1 MPKLAKCNHL
11 FSSEIINMT
20 NFPLL
25 ESILEIIH
33 HGNLVSGRIKEDNSQ
48 ATSHMHH
55 SEPLARFH
63 CLVPKLSNFLNQS
76 TILKNSSHTTVT
88 QQQQIEFRLVVF
100 SEANHFSCQVT
111 ISSATY
117 FVFRGQPAELF
128 FFFFKKNHQM
138 KAGQYKIHS
147 TNPV

>member
-76 TILKNSSHTTVT
+76 TILKNSSHTNVT
-88 QQQQIEFRLVVF
+88 QEQQIEFRLVVF
-100 SEANHFSCQVT
+100 SEANYFSCQIT
-111 ISSATY
+111 MFSFRTSFISY
-117 FVFRGQPAELF
+117 FVFKVWIF
-128 FFFFKKNHQM
+128 
-138 KAGQYKIHS
+138 
-147 TNPV
+147 